1 MINQKASVSVNKIE
15 EDESVNILIL
25 TQELIKKNKRIKARV
40 FF

>member
-1 MINQKASVSVNKIE
+1 MINQMASVSVNKIEE

-25 TQELIKKNKRIKARV
+25 TQELIKKKRIKARV

>member
-25 TQELIKKNKRIKARV
+25 TQELIKKIKE
-40 FF
+40 

>member
-1 MINQKASVSVNKIE
+1 MASVSVNKIEE

-25 TQELIKKNKRIKARV
+25 TQELIKKKRIKARV